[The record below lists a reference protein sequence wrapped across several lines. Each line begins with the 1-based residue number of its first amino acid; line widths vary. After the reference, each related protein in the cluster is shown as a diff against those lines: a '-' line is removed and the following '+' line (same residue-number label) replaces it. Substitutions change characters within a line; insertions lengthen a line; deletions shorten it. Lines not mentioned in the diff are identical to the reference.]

1 MFPITTNTPPISI
14 VSNHSHHHHHH
25 HHIPIVF
32 HHHHHHHISIVP
44 TITTTTTFLLF
55 PTMTATITTF
65 LLFSTIT
72 TTTTTFLLFPPSPLS
87 PHFYCFSPSPPPPHF
102 YCFPPSPPPPPPPP
116 PHFYCIIT
124 ITNTNTFVLFSL
136 LLLLFQI
143 TKSYY
148 CLNLRTCV
156 FNSHEIPSSVY
167 VLLQTTFQRI
177 KLDCQFLFFLDVASK
192 HREHFPGYTASSL
205 LLFVSSHSSLKAR
218 VLGIQAW
225 HIFKRQKHRKQQYLA
240 ICGLIIIYFLESQ

>member
-1 MFPITTNTPPISI
+1 
-14 VSNHSHHHHHH
+14 
-25 HHIPIVF
+25 
-32 HHHHHHHISIVP
+32 
-44 TITTTTTFLLF
+44 
-55 PTMTATITTF
+55 MTATITTF

-87 PHFYCFSPSPPPPHF
+87 PHFYCFSPSPPPPHFYCFPPSPPPPTPPHFYCFSPSPPPPHF